1 MDFHRFYF
9 DRGGIQGGYNLTL
22 CSPHVRLLGD
32 VAVLSY
38 VRLMQVQDESGKP
51 LTQRSEETRIW
62 QRQAAGWRRCIF
74 IARIRRKD
82 QGNSNLRLRC
92 LSLREAATF
101 AERKATLRTLR
112 FGRSLRPAWPI
123 MKKDCANPRERFP
136 LDKGT

>member
-9 DRGGIQGGYNLTL
+9 DRGGIQGGCNLTL

-62 QRQAAGWRRCIF
+62 QRQAAGWRLVHFHR
-74 IARIRRKD
+74 
-82 QGNSNLRLRC
+82 SNQ
-92 LSLREAATF
+92 A
-101 AERKATLRTLR
+101 
-112 FGRSLRPAWPI
+112 
-123 MKKDCANPRERFP
+123 
-136 LDKGT
+136 